1 MELMNPVSRRTFMQ
15 GLAAALSY
23 SKIPASELLSYTQQQ
38 PPQPQPAADDV
49 EKTVEEEYDELAKL
63 ANNENPY
70 GPSQA
75 VLKAMEGAFKYANRY
90 GYPDGGIVGEIADF
104 HQVSTENI
112 LLGAGSGEILKVC
125 DDAFLAQ
132 HRLIVGPDPTYE
144 SVYVYATNSKAD
156 AIKVPLTDD
165 HRTDI
170 PGMIRAVKNNY
181 RDVGFVYVCNPNNPT
196 GQIVPKQ
203 EIKQLL
209 DSMPSDVPVLIDEAY
224 HHYVDNPDYAESI
237 PYVREGRNV
246 IIARTFSK
254 IAGLAGMRLGY
265 AVAPKE
271 LIDKMRLVANGSINV
286 LVKYAGLAALK
297 DQDHETLIR
306 KRNAESRKKTM
317 AELKAYG
324 YEVIPSEANFFM
336 VDIGEDVDTAG
347 FAFLDKGILVGR
359 KFPSMDGW
367 LRVSVGTEDEMSRF
381 VTAFKEIFPSI
392 K

>member
-1 MELMNPVSRRTFMQ
+1 MNPVSRRTFMQ

-23 SKIPASELLSYTQQQ
+23 STIPVSELLPHSQQQ
-38 PPQPQPAADDV
+38 SPQPASDSV

-112 LLGAGSGEILKVC
+112 LLGAGSSEILKAC

-132 HRLIVGPDPTYE
+132 HKLIIGPDPTYE
-144 SVYVYATNSKAD
+144 SVYVFATNSKAD

-165 HRTDI
+165 YRTDI

-181 RDVGFVYVCNPNNPT
+181 RDVGFVYICNPNNPT

-224 HHYVDNPDYAESI
+224 HHFVDNPDYAESI

-271 LIDKMRLVANGSINV
+271 LIDKMRPVTNGSTGNGSINV

-297 DQDHETLIR
+297 DKDYETMVR
-306 KRNAESRKKTM
+306 KRNAEFRKKTM
-317 AELKAYG
+317 AELKAHG

-336 VDIGEDVDTAG
+336 VDVGEDVDAAG

-367 LRVSVGTEDEMSRF
+367 LRVSVGTEDEMNRF
-381 VTAFKEIFPSI
+381 VTAFKEIFPPI

>member
-125 DDAFLAQ
+125 DDAFLAH

-170 PGMIRAVKNNY
+170 PGMIRAVKNNIPLSQD
-181 RDVGFVYVCNPNNPT
+181 RDIGVRASRHREVCRFSVHALMNN
-196 GQIVPKQ
+196 Q
-203 EIKQLL
+203 
-209 DSMPSDVPVLIDEAY
+209 S
-224 HHYVDNPDYAESI
+224 
-237 PYVREGRNV
+237 
-246 IIARTFSK
+246 IARLKF
-254 IAGLAGMRLGY
+254 RDR
-265 AVAPKE
+265 E
-271 LIDKMRLVANGSINV
+271 LHGGPRRRFRSVGSIGSGFADVVNV
-286 LVKYAGLAALK
+286 TG
-297 DQDHETLIR
+297 HR
-306 KRNAESRKKTM
+306 
-317 AELKAYG
+317 
-324 YEVIPSEANFFM
+324 
-336 VDIGEDVDTAG
+336 AG
-347 FAFLDKGILVGR
+347 FHRRILICHRG
-359 KFPSMDGW
+359 
-367 LRVSVGTEDEMSRF
+367 
-381 VTAFKEIFPSI
+381 
-392 K
+392 